1 MDLFYHTARKIV
13 NRDEPSLAGRRIA
26 SPGTPRRLLSGSSS
40 RTSTHMPAGLGSH
53 SPRLILASA
62 SPRRQELMKL
72 LRFNFEVRASGVPEE
87 PRSGESPVQLVM
99 RLARAKAE
107 AIRDTRPEAWVV
119 GADTVVV
126 CGSEVLGKP
135 ESPEAAGD
143 MLRKLSGR
151 AHEVLTGICILHLQL
166 RHASFVE
173 TTVRFAE
180 LCNRDIQEYVATGEP
195 LGKAGAY
202 AIQGYGSRFIQGIHG
217 CYFNVVGLPLAH
229 LHRTLMQ
236 MGFPADG

>member
-1 MDLFYHTARKIV
+1 
-13 NRDEPSLAGRRIA
+13 
-26 SPGTPRRLLSGSSS
+26 
-40 RTSTHMPAGLGSH
+40 MPAGLDSH

-72 LRFNFEVRASGVPEE
+72 LRFDFEVRASGVPEE
-87 PRSGESPVQLVM
+87 PRRGESPAQLVM
-99 RLARAKAE
+99 RLARAKADT
-107 AIRDTRPEAWVV
+107 IRDTRPEAWVV

-126 CGSEVLGKP
+126 CGSEILGKP
-135 ESPEAAGD
+135 DSPAAAGE

-151 AHEVLTGICILHLQL
+151 THEVLTGICIRHRQL

-173 TTVRFAE
+173 TSVRFAA
-180 LCNRDIQEYVATGEP
+180 LSDRDIQEYLATGES

-202 AIQGYGSRFIQGIHG
+202 AIQGYGSRFVHGIHG

-236 MGFPADG
+236 LGFPADG

>member
-1 MDLFYHTARKIV
+1 MPTTR
-13 NRDEPSLAGRRIA
+13 
-26 SPGTPRRLLSGSSS
+26 GTGP
-40 RTSTHMPAGLGSH
+40 
-53 SPRLILASA
+53 
-62 SPRRQELMKL
+62 
-72 LRFNFEVRASGVPEE
+72 
-87 PRSGESPVQLVM
+87 
-99 RLARAKAE
+99 
-107 AIRDTRPEAWVV
+107 DAWVV
-119 GADTVVV
+119 GADTMVVR
-126 CGSEVLGKP
+126 GSEVLGKP
-135 ESPEAAGD
+135 ESREAAGD

-151 AHEVLTGICILHLQL
+151 THEVLTGICIRHRHL

-173 TTVRFAE
+173 TSVRFAA
-180 LCNRDIQEYVATGEP
+180 LSDRDIQEYVATGEP

>member
-1 MDLFYHTARKIV
+1 
-13 NRDEPSLAGRRIA
+13 
-26 SPGTPRRLLSGSSS
+26 
-40 RTSTHMPAGLGSH
+40 MPAGLDSH

-72 LRFNFEVRASGVPEE
+72 LRFDFEVRVSGVPEE
-87 PRSGESPVQLVM
+87 PRRGESPARLVM

-107 AIRDTRPEAWVV
+107 SIRDTRPEAWVV

-126 CGSEVLGKP
+126 CGSEILGKP
-135 ESPEAAGD
+135 DSPAAGGE

-151 AHEVLTGICILHLQL
+151 THEVLTGICIRHRQL

-173 TTVRFAE
+173 TSVRFAA
-180 LCNRDIQEYVATGEP
+180 LSDRDIQEYLATGES

-202 AIQGYGSRFIQGIHG
+202 AIQGYGSRFVHGIHG

-236 MGFPADG
+236 LGFPADG

>member
-1 MDLFYHTARKIV
+1 
-13 NRDEPSLAGRRIA
+13 
-26 SPGTPRRLLSGSSS
+26 
-40 RTSTHMPAGLGSH
+40 MPAGLNSP

-72 LRFNFEVRASGVPEE
+72 LRFDFEVRASGVPEE
-87 PRSGESPVQLVM
+87 RRRGESPTRLVM
-99 RLARAKAE
+99 RLAREKAE
-107 AIRDTRPEAWVV
+107 AVRHTRPEAWVV
-119 GADTVVV
+119 GADTLVV

-151 AHEVLTGICILHLQL
+151 THEVLTGICVRHRQL

-173 TTVRFAE
+173 TRVRFAA
-180 LCNRDIQEYVATGEP
+180 LSDRDIREYVSTGEP

-202 AIQGYGSRFIQGIHG
+202 AIQGYASRFVQQIHG

-236 MGFPADG
+236 LGFPADG

>member
-1 MDLFYHTARKIV
+1 
-13 NRDEPSLAGRRIA
+13 
-26 SPGTPRRLLSGSSS
+26 
-40 RTSTHMPAGLGSH
+40 MPAGLSPPV
-53 SPRLILASA
+53 PRLILASA

-72 LRFNFEVRASGVPEE
+72 LRFDFEVRASGVPEE
-87 PRSGESPVQLVM
+87 PRRGESPAQLVT
-99 RLARAKAE
+99 RLAREKAE
-107 AIRDTRPEAWVV
+107 AVRDTRPDAWVV

-143 MLRKLSGR
+143 MLRKLSDR
-151 AHEVLTGICILHLQL
+151 THEVLTGICIRHGQL

-173 TTVRFAE
+173 TRVRFAA
-180 LCNRDIQEYVATGEP
+180 LSDRDVREYVSTGEP

-202 AIQGYGSRFIQGIHG
+202 AIQGYASRFVHHIHG

-236 MGFPADG
+236 LGFPADG

>member
-1 MDLFYHTARKIV
+1 
-13 NRDEPSLAGRRIA
+13 
-26 SPGTPRRLLSGSSS
+26 
-40 RTSTHMPAGLGSH
+40 MPAGLNPP

-72 LRFNFEVRASGVPEE
+72 LRFDFEVRASGVPEE
-87 PRSGESPVQLVM
+87 PRRGESPPQLVM

-107 AIRDTRPEAWVV
+107 AIRDTRPDAWVV

-151 AHEVLTGICILHLQL
+151 AHEVLTGISIRHRQL
-166 RHASFVE
+166 WHASFVE
-173 TTVRFAE
+173 TSVRFAALTE
-180 LCNRDIQEYVATGEP
+180 RDIEEYVATGEP

-202 AIQGYGSRFIQGIHG
+202 AIQGCGSRFVQGIHG

-229 LHRTLMQ
+229 LHRTLIQ

>member
-1 MDLFYHTARKIV
+1 
-13 NRDEPSLAGRRIA
+13 
-26 SPGTPRRLLSGSSS
+26 
-40 RTSTHMPAGLGSH
+40 MPAGLDSP

-72 LRFNFEVRASGVPEE
+72 LRFDFEVRASGVPEE
-87 PRSGESPVQLVM
+87 PQRGESPTRLVM

-107 AIRDTRPEAWVV
+107 AVPDTRPEAWVV

-126 CGSEVLGKP
+126 CGSAVLGKP
-135 ESPEAAGD
+135 ESPEAAGH

-151 AHEVLTGICILHLQL
+151 THEVLTGICIRHRQL

-173 TTVRFAE
+173 TTVRFAA
-180 LCNRDIQEYVATGEP
+180 LSDRDIQEYVSTGEP

-202 AIQGYGSRFIQGIHG
+202 AIQGYASRFVHHIHG

-236 MGFPADG
+236 LGFPADG

>member
-1 MDLFYHTARKIV
+1 
-13 NRDEPSLAGRRIA
+13 
-26 SPGTPRRLLSGSSS
+26 
-40 RTSTHMPAGLGSH
+40 MPAGLDSH

-72 LRFNFEVRASGVPEE
+72 LRFDFEVRVSGVPEE
-87 PRSGESPVQLVM
+87 PRRGESPARLVM

-107 AIRDTRPEAWVV
+107 SIRDTRPEAWVV

-126 CGSEVLGKP
+126 CGSEILGKP
-135 ESPEAAGD
+135 DSPAAAGE

-151 AHEVLTGICILHLQL
+151 THEVLTGICIRHRQL

-173 TTVRFAE
+173 TSVRFAA
-180 LCNRDIQEYVATGEP
+180 LSDRDIQEYLATGES

-202 AIQGYGSRFIQGIHG
+202 AIQGYGSRFVHGIHG

-236 MGFPADG
+236 LGFPADG

>member
-1 MDLFYHTARKIV
+1 
-13 NRDEPSLAGRRIA
+13 
-26 SPGTPRRLLSGSSS
+26 
-40 RTSTHMPAGLGSH
+40 MPAGLNPS

-72 LRFNFEVRASGVPEE
+72 LRFDFEVRASGVPEE
-87 PRSGESPVQLVM
+87 PRSSESPAQLVV

-107 AIRDTRPEAWVV
+107 AVRDTRPEAWVL

-151 AHEVLTGICILHLQL
+151 THEVLTGVCIRHRQL

-173 TTVRFAE
+173 TMVRFAA
-180 LCNRDIQEYVATGEP
+180 LSDRDIREYVATGEP
-195 LGKAGAY
+195 MGKAGAY
-202 AIQGYGSRFIQGIHG
+202 AIQGYGSRFIQGIQG

-236 MGFPADG
+236 LGFPADG

>member
-1 MDLFYHTARKIV
+1 
-13 NRDEPSLAGRRIA
+13 
-26 SPGTPRRLLSGSSS
+26 
-40 RTSTHMPAGLGSH
+40 MPAGLDTS

-72 LRFNFEVRASGVPEE
+72 LRFDFEVRASGVPEE
-87 PRSGESPVQLVM
+87 PRRGESPTQLVM
-99 RLARAKAE
+99 RLARDKAE
-107 AIRDTRPEAWVV
+107 AVRDAGPDCWVV

-126 CGSEVLGKP
+126 CGAEVMGKP

-151 AHEVLTGICILHLQL
+151 THEVLTGISIRHRQL

-173 TTVRFAE
+173 TTVRFTA
-180 LCNRDIQEYVATGEP
+180 LSDRDIQEYVSTGEP

-202 AIQGYGSRFIQGIHG
+202 AIQGYASRFVQHIHG

-236 MGFPADG
+236 LGFPADG

>member
-1 MDLFYHTARKIV
+1 
-13 NRDEPSLAGRRIA
+13 
-26 SPGTPRRLLSGSSS
+26 
-40 RTSTHMPAGLGSH
+40 MPAGLNSH

-72 LRFNFEVRASGVPEE
+72 LRFDFEVRASGVPEE
-87 PRSGESPVQLVM
+87 PRRGEAPHQLVM
-99 RLARAKAE
+99 RLARAKAQ
-107 AIRDTRPEAWVV
+107 AIRDARPDDWVV

-126 CGSEVLGKP
+126 CGPEILGKP
-135 ESPEAAGD
+135 ESPEMAAE

-151 AHEVLTGICILHLQL
+151 AHEVLTGISIRHLQL
-166 RHASFVE
+166 RQSSYVE
-173 TTVRFAE
+173 TTVRFAT
-180 LCNRDIQEYVATGEP
+180 LSSRDIQEYLATGEP

-202 AIQGYGSRFIQGIHG
+202 AIQGYGSRFIHGIQG

>member
-1 MDLFYHTARKIV
+1 
-13 NRDEPSLAGRRIA
+13 
-26 SPGTPRRLLSGSSS
+26 
-40 RTSTHMPAGLGSH
+40 MPAGLESH

-72 LRFNFEVRASGVPEE
+72 LRFDFAVRVSGVPEE
-87 PRSGESPVQLVM
+87 PQRGESPDQLVM

-107 AIRDTRPEAWVV
+107 AIRDTRPDVWVI

-126 CGSEVLGKP
+126 CGPEVLGKP
-135 ESPEAAGD
+135 ESPPAAGE

-151 AHEVLTGICILHLQL
+151 THQVLTGICIRHGQL

-173 TTVRFAE
+173 TTVRFAA
-180 LCNRDIQEYVATGEP
+180 LSDRDIQQYVATGEP

-202 AIQGYGSRFIQGIHG
+202 GIQGYACRFIRDIHG
-217 CYFNVVGLPLAH
+217 CYFNVVGLPVAH

-236 MGFPADG
+236 LGFPADG

>member
-1 MDLFYHTARKIV
+1 
-13 NRDEPSLAGRRIA
+13 
-26 SPGTPRRLLSGSSS
+26 
-40 RTSTHMPAGLGSH
+40 MPAGLDSH

-72 LRFNFEVRASGVPEE
+72 LRFDFEVRASGVPEE
-87 PRSGESPVQLVM
+87 PRRGESPSQLVM
-99 RLARAKAE
+99 RLARAKADT
-107 AIRDTRPEAWVV
+107 IRDTRPEAWVV

-126 CGSEVLGKP
+126 CGSEILGKP
-135 ESPEAAGD
+135 ESPAAAGE

-151 AHEVLTGICILHLQL
+151 THEVLTGICIRHRQL

-173 TTVRFAE
+173 TSVRFAA
-180 LCNRDIQEYVATGEP
+180 LSDRDIQEYLATGES

-202 AIQGYGSRFIQGIHG
+202 AIQGYGSRFVHGIHG

-236 MGFPADG
+236 LGFPADG

>member
-1 MDLFYHTARKIV
+1 
-13 NRDEPSLAGRRIA
+13 
-26 SPGTPRRLLSGSSS
+26 
-40 RTSTHMPAGLGSH
+40 MPAGPNPP

-72 LRFNFEVRASGVPEE
+72 LRFDFEVRASGVPEE
-87 PRSGESPVQLVM
+87 PRSGESPAQLVM

-107 AIRDTRPEAWVV
+107 AVRDTPSEAWVV
-119 GADTVVV
+119 GADTEVV
-126 CGSEVLGKP
+126 CDSEVLGKP

-143 MLRKLSGR
+143 MLRNRSGR
-151 AHEVLTGICILHLQL
+151 THEVLTGICIRHRKL

-173 TTVRFAE
+173 TTVRFAA
-180 LCNRDIQEYVATGEP
+180 LSDRDIQHYVTSGEP

-202 AIQGYGSRFIQGIHG
+202 AIQGYASRFVQHIHG

-229 LHRTLMQ
+229 LHRTLMHL
-236 MGFPADG
+236 GFPEDG

>member
-1 MDLFYHTARKIV
+1 
-13 NRDEPSLAGRRIA
+13 
-26 SPGTPRRLLSGSSS
+26 
-40 RTSTHMPAGLGSH
+40 MPAGLDSH

-72 LRFNFEVRASGVPEE
+72 LRFDFEVRVSGVPEE
-87 PRSGESPVQLVM
+87 PRRGESPARLVM

-107 AIRDTRPEAWVV
+107 SIRDTRPEAWVV

-126 CGSEVLGKP
+126 CGSEILGKP
-135 ESPEAAGD
+135 ESPAAAGE

-151 AHEVLTGICILHLQL
+151 THEVLTGICIRHRQL

-173 TTVRFAE
+173 TSVRFAA
-180 LCNRDIQEYVATGEP
+180 LSDRDIQEYLATGES

-202 AIQGYGSRFIQGIHG
+202 AIQGYGSRFVHGIHG

-236 MGFPADG
+236 LGFPADG

>member
-1 MDLFYHTARKIV
+1 
-13 NRDEPSLAGRRIA
+13 
-26 SPGTPRRLLSGSSS
+26 
-40 RTSTHMPAGLGSH
+40 MPAGLDSH

-72 LRFNFEVRASGVPEE
+72 LRFDFEVRVSGVPEE
-87 PRSGESPVQLVM
+87 PRRGESPARLVM

-107 AIRDTRPEAWVV
+107 SIRDTRPEAWVV

-126 CGSEVLGKP
+126 CGSEILGKP
-135 ESPEAAGD
+135 DSPTAAGE

-151 AHEVLTGICILHLQL
+151 THEVLTGICIRHRQL

-173 TTVRFAE
+173 TSVRFAA
-180 LCNRDIQEYVATGEP
+180 LSDRDIQEYLATSES

-202 AIQGYGSRFIQGIHG
+202 AIQGYGSRFVHGIHG

-236 MGFPADG
+236 LGFPADG

>member
-1 MDLFYHTARKIV
+1 
-13 NRDEPSLAGRRIA
+13 
-26 SPGTPRRLLSGSSS
+26 
-40 RTSTHMPAGLGSH
+40 
-53 SPRLILASA
+53 
-62 SPRRQELMKL
+62 MKL
-72 LRFNFEVRASGVPEE
+72 LRFDFEVRASGVPEE
-87 PRSGESPVQLVM
+87 PRSSESPAQLVV

-107 AIRDTRPEAWVV
+107 AVRDTRPEAWVL

-151 AHEVLTGICILHLQL
+151 THEVLTGVCIRHRQL

-173 TTVRFAE
+173 TMVRFAA
-180 LCNRDIQEYVATGEP
+180 LSDRDIREYVATGEP
-195 LGKAGAY
+195 MGKAGAY
-202 AIQGYGSRFIQGIHG
+202 AIQGYGSRFIQGIQG

-236 MGFPADG
+236 LGFPADG

>member
-1 MDLFYHTARKIV
+1 
-13 NRDEPSLAGRRIA
+13 
-26 SPGTPRRLLSGSSS
+26 
-40 RTSTHMPAGLGSH
+40 MPAGLSSH

-72 LRFNFEVRASGVPEE
+72 LRFDFEVRASGVPEE
-87 PRSGESPVQLVM
+87 PRRGESPPQLVM

-107 AIRDTRPEAWVV
+107 AIRDIRPEAWVV

-202 AIQGYGSRFIQGIHG
+202 AIQGYGSRFIQGIQG

>member
-1 MDLFYHTARKIV
+1 
-13 NRDEPSLAGRRIA
+13 
-26 SPGTPRRLLSGSSS
+26 
-40 RTSTHMPAGLGSH
+40 MPAGLSSL

-72 LRFNFEVRASGVPEE
+72 LRFDFEVRTSGVPEE
-87 PRSGESPVQLVM
+87 PRRGESPDRLVM

-107 AIRDTRPEAWVV
+107 AIRDARPDAWVV

-126 CGSEVLGKP
+126 CGSEILGKP
-135 ESPEAAGD
+135 ASLEVAAE
-143 MLRKLSGR
+143 MLQKLSGR
-151 AHEVLTGICILHLQL
+151 THEVLTGICIRHLQL
-166 RHASFVE
+166 RQTSYVE
-173 TTVRFAE
+173 TTVRFAA
-180 LCNRDIQEYVATGEP
+180 LSSRDIQEYLATGEP

-202 AIQGYGSRFIQGIHG
+202 AIQGYGSRFIQGIRG

-236 MGFPADG
+236 MGFPANG

>member
-1 MDLFYHTARKIV
+1 
-13 NRDEPSLAGRRIA
+13 
-26 SPGTPRRLLSGSSS
+26 
-40 RTSTHMPAGLGSH
+40 MPAGLSSH

-72 LRFNFEVRASGVPEE
+72 LRFDFEVRASGVPEE
-87 PRSGESPVQLVM
+87 ARSGESPAQLVM
-99 RLARAKAE
+99 RLARDKAE
-107 AIRDTRPEAWVV
+107 AIRDTRPDAWVV

-151 AHEVLTGICILHLQL
+151 AHEVLTGISIRHRQL

-173 TTVRFAE
+173 TSVRFAALTE
-180 LCNRDIQEYVATGEP
+180 RDIEEYVATGEP

-202 AIQGYGSRFIQGIHG
+202 AIQGCGSRFVQGIDG

-229 LHRTLMQ
+229 LHRTLIQ

>member
-1 MDLFYHTARKIV
+1 
-13 NRDEPSLAGRRIA
+13 
-26 SPGTPRRLLSGSSS
+26 
-40 RTSTHMPAGLGSH
+40 MPAGLNSH

-72 LRFNFEVRASGVPEE
+72 LRFDFEVRVSGVPEE
-87 PRSGESPVQLVM
+87 PRRGESPARLVM

-107 AIRDTRPEAWVV
+107 TILDTRPETWVV

-126 CGSEVLGKP
+126 CGSEILGKP
-135 ESPEAAGD
+135 QSPAAAGE

-151 AHEVLTGICILHLQL
+151 THEVLTGICIRHRQL

-173 TTVRFAE
+173 TAVRFAA
-180 LCNRDIQEYVATGEP
+180 LSDSDIQEYLATGES
-195 LGKAGAY
+195 LGKAGGY
-202 AIQGYGSRFIQGIHG
+202 AIQGYGSRFVHGIHG

-229 LHRTLMQ
+229 LHRTLVQ
-236 MGFPADG
+236 LGFPSDG

>member
-1 MDLFYHTARKIV
+1 
-13 NRDEPSLAGRRIA
+13 
-26 SPGTPRRLLSGSSS
+26 
-40 RTSTHMPAGLGSH
+40 MPAGLDAP

-62 SPRRQELMKL
+62 SPRRQALMKL
-72 LRFNFEVRASGVPEE
+72 LRFDFEVRASGVPEE
-87 PRSGESPVQLVM
+87 PQRGETPTRLVM

-107 AIRDTRPEAWVV
+107 AVSHTRPEAWVV

-135 ESPEAAGD
+135 ESPVAAGE

-151 AHEVLTGICILHLQL
+151 THEVLTGICIRHRKL

-173 TTVRFAE
+173 TTVRFAA
-180 LCNRDIQEYVATGEP
+180 LSDRDIQEYVSTGEP

-202 AIQGYGSRFIQGIHG
+202 AIQGYASRFVHHIQG

-236 MGFPADG
+236 LGFPADG